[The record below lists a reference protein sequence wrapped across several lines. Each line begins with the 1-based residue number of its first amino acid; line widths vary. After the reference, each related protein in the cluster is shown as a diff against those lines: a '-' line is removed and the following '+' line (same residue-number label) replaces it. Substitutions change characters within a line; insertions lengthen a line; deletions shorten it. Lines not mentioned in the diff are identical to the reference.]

1 MIVMRPDSTR
11 VSIVWQEPAMMQ
23 IGKGGLSEGVIKEV
37 KRLLKTHKCI
47 KVRVLRS
54 ALSEDTKESLFTELC
69 DATGAHLDSIR
80 GNTAVI
86 FKMEK

>member
-1 MIVMRPDSTR
+1 MIPMKPDSTR

-23 IGKGGLSEGVIKEV
+23 IGKSGLSAGVIKEV

-47 KVRVLRS
+47 KVRLLRS
-54 ALSEDTKESLFTELC
+54 ALSADSKENLFSELC
-69 DATGAHLDSIR
+69 DAAGAHLDSIR

-86 FKMEK
+86 YKMGN

>member
-1 MIVMRPDSTR
+1 MIPMRPDSTR

-23 IGKGGLSEGVIKEV
+23 IGKSGLSEGVIKEV

-47 KVRVLRS
+47 KVRLLRS
-54 ALSEDTKESLFTELC
+54 ALAEEPKEALFEDLC
-69 DATGAHLDSIR
+69 DEVGAHLDSIR

-86 FKMEK
+86 YKMEK